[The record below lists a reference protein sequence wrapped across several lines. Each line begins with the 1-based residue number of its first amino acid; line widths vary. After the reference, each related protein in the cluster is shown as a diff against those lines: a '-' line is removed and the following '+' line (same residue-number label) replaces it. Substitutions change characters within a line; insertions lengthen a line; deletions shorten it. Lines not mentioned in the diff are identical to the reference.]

1 MKSEIFHKLNDY
13 FRPSHLEI
21 INESSLHSGHKH
33 SPNNGNSHFFVE
45 IRADRLIKLSRV
57 EGQKLIYE
65 VLRDEMKTKIHALR
79 IKILY

>member
-1 MKSEIFHKLNDY
+1 MKSEIFHKLNNY
-13 FRPSHLEI
+13 FKPTYLEI
-21 INESSLHSGHKH
+21 LNESSLHSGHEH

-45 IRADRLIKLSRV
+45 IKADSLTKLSRV

-65 VLRDEMKTKIHALR
+65 VLSDEMKTKIHALR